1 MPESVLS
8 HTIHRNLLWLT
19 ADAASLDLLLK
30 DPTVARM
37 LAVRVS
43 PELAGFRRDD
53 QAKLEARLTK
63 LGHAPA
69 REGQWT

>member
-1 MPESVLS
+1 MSQ
-8 HTIHRNLLWLT
+8 TIHRNLLWLS
-19 ADAASLDLLLK
+19 AEAASLDLLLK

-53 QAKLEARLTK
+53 QSKLEARLAK

-69 REGQWT
+69 REGRWT